1 LLVETAAGDT
11 LRLPGKDWL
20 VFQTRALFT
29 RVEASVDQARIAK
42 LNPVKLSVEVGPMA
56 SMLPVV
62 AADEKTAQ
70 LDFCHDGLD
79 ALLVCVVLMTADNFE
94 LAELND
100 VLLSSGRD
108 GMMKNVLRRV
118 FACSHQ
124 TRLKLEQVIQ
134 RLSPVR
140 CLIGDLST
148 PVVTAFIARCAPQ
161 SAMQ

>member
-1 LLVETAAGDT
+1 MIRYACPARIGSSFKPAHSSLAS
-11 LRLPGKDWL
+11 K
-20 VFQTRALFT
+20 
-29 RVEASVDQARIAK
+29 SVDQARIAK

-79 ALLVCVVLMTADNFE
+79 ALLACVVLMTADDFE

-108 GMMKNVLRRV
+108 GMMKNVLGRV

-124 TRLKLEQVIQ
+124 TRLKLEQVTQ